1 MSKLRAAWTVTML
14 ATAISQGAAAS
25 GDPGQRVLATPAGE
39 IVTPGSSLERP
50 EDLGRAAH
58 TNVHLFRP
66 ARLGALTVD
75 VGNVGETPASLA
87 CLYGVA
93 PPVPGCNPQ
102 SVTKVAKGG
111 SRAIAIVDA
120 YDFPTAVSDLA
131 AFSAQYGLPPVTA
144 ANFTVVYASGTQ
156 PIADP
161 SGGWALEAA
170 LDIEMAHALA
180 PGARVILVEAASNS
194 YVDLFAAEQVA
205 AQLVSDA
212 GGGEVSNSWSGGE
225 FSGEMQVAPAFSGTN
240 VVFFASAGDS
250 SGTGVPS
257 ALPNVISVG
266 GTTINRD
273 ASGNFISQTT
283 WANTG
288 GGLSPFV
295 TAPAFQ
301 QPVTSVVGAMRG
313 TPDVALVANP
323 ASGVWV
329 YDTTPYNGDTMK
341 WVIVG
346 GTSVASPAVAALVN
360 NAGAFRASTAAQLR
374 AMYANRALATHFTDI
389 TAGSCPNAASGTAS
403 VGYDLC
409 TGIGTPIGRYGR
421 KPAN

>member
-1 MSKLRAAWTVTML
+1 MSKLRAAMTATIL
-14 ATAISQGAAAS
+14 ATAISHGAAAS
-25 GDPGQRVLATPAGE
+25 GDPGQRITAIAAGD
-39 IVTPGSSLERP
+39 IVTPGSSVERP

-66 ARLGALTVD
+66 ARLRTQAVD
-75 VGNVGETPASLA
+75 IGNVGETPASLA

-93 PPVPGCNPQ
+93 PSVAGCNPQ
-102 SVTKVAKGG
+102 IVTKVAKGG

-120 YDFPTAVSDLA
+120 FDFPTAASDLA
-131 AFSAQYGLPPVTA
+131 AFSAHYGLPAITP
-144 ANFTVVYASGTQ
+144 ANFSVVYASDIQ
-156 PIADP
+156 PMADP

-194 YVDLFAAEQVA
+194 YNDLFAAEQVA
-205 AQLVSDA
+205 AQLVSQA

-225 FSGEMQVAPAFSGTN
+225 FSGELEVAPAFSGTN
-240 VVFFASAGDS
+240 VVFFASSGDS
-250 SGTGVPS
+250 SGTRVPS
-257 ALPNVISVG
+257 ALPNVILNQS
-266 GTTINRD
+266 
-273 ASGNFISQTT
+273 T
-283 WANTG
+283 WADTG

-301 QPVTSVVGAMRG
+301 QPVSSVVGAMRG

-323 ASGVWV
+323 ATGVWV
-329 YDTTPYNGDTMK
+329 YDTTPYNGDVPK
-341 WVIVG
+341 WIIVG

-360 NAGAFRASTAAQLR
+360 NAGAFRVSTAAQLR
-374 AMYANRALATHFTDI
+374 AMYSNRALPSHFTDI
-389 TAGSCPNAASGTAS
+389 TAGSCPNAASGAAS

-421 KPAN
+421 

>member
-1 MSKLRAAWTVTML
+1 MRKLCTVV
-14 ATAISQGAAAS
+14 TASLVITALSQAAAAPV
-25 GDPGQRVLATPAGE
+25 DEGQQVLATQAGV
-39 IVTPGSSLERP
+39 IVTPGSSIERR

-66 ARLGALTVD
+66 ARMRSATVD
-75 VGNVGETPASLA
+75 SGNFIETPASLA

-93 PPVPGCNPQ
+93 PHVSGCNPQ
-102 SVTKVAKGG
+102 TVTTVATGG

-120 YDFPTAVSDLA
+120 FDYPTASADLA
-131 AFSAQYGLPPVTA
+131 AFSAHYGLPAVTS
-144 ANFTVVYASGTQ
+144 ANFSVVYASGTQ

-194 YVDLFAAEQVA
+194 YSDLFAAEQVA
-205 AQLVSDA
+205 ASLVAAA

-225 FSGEMQVAPAFSGTN
+225 FSGELQEAPAFSGTN
-240 VVFFASAGDS
+240 VVFFASAGDT

-273 ASGNFISQTT
+273 ASGNFINQTT

-295 TAPAFQ
+295 AAPAFQ
-301 QPVTSVVGAMRG
+301 LPVSTVVGSMRG
-313 TPDVALVANP
+313 TPDVSLVANP

-329 YDTTPYNGDTMK
+329 YDTTPYNGDVPN
-341 WVIVG
+341 WIVLG
-346 GTSVASPAVAALVN
+346 GTSVASPATAALVN
-360 NAGAFRASTAAQLR
+360 NAGAFRASTAAELQV
-374 AMYANRALATHFTDI
+374 MYANRLRPRAFTDI
-389 TAGSCPNAASGTAS
+389 TGGTCPNAASGVATI
-403 VGYDLC
+403 GYDLC
-409 TGIGTPIGRYGR
+409 TGIGTPLGRIG
-421 KPAN
+421 K